1 MSSLNNNNNN
11 TTNRIPSSSITPS
24 NHTYAQSVSFNN
36 SIPNRGNDGDGSASS
51 SSGTATTAT
60 LDLAAMGLAAA
71 SLAAVTG
78 NTTSHSNNTD
88 GDLKRNMPSATPF
101 KLHATTPDDLY
112 GGFYGLNRTLPPP
125 PSNAS
130 SRTSPFNMMNS
141 SPNNNLQ
148 FMSNSTGE

>member
-11 TTNRIPSSSITPS
+11 TTNRIPSSSITNN

-36 SIPNRGNDGDGSASS
+36 NSIQNRGNDGDASAPS
-51 SSGTATTAT
+51 SSGTT

-78 NTTSHSNNTD
+78 NTTHHSNHAD
-88 GDLKRNMPSATPF
+88 GDSKRNMTSSTSF

-125 PSNAS
+125 PSTAS
-130 SRTSPFNMMNS
+130 SRTSPFNLLHS
-141 SPNNNLQ
+141 SSNNNMQ
-148 FMSNSTGE
+148 FINNSTGE